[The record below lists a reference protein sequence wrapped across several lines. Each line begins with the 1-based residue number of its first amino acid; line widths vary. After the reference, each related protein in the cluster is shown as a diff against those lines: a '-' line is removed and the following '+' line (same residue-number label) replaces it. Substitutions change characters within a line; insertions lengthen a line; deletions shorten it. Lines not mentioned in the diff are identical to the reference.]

1 MVKLFL
7 ENTEVIIDSTQSI
20 KVTKENPYL
29 TQSESYTLDV
39 SLPLSILQNRQFFGN
54 MQRIDTTKSNRE
66 YSARLMNGNDI
77 ILEGTARI
85 VQSTDLVV
93 KVQLANGVSAL
104 KMSSEQEGEYIDALI
119 TEPSVKSWASI
130 DGNVWNSLDY
140 GPIETASHKGYGV
153 ILLDRTSDKVL
164 GSCWGRN
171 DHNGYYN
178 VSECPRLIDI
188 AKMIADKLGYEM
200 DLSYLPEACEHMY
213 VISSILGN
221 LGKKLPHWTVKEFLE
236 EFQNFF
242 GCVFV
247 REGGRKLKLEP
258 ISNYI
263 DHPER
268 TIYPAS
274 GFQVDYSQQ
283 NESKGVMSS
292 NLEFSM
298 TESDTEIV
306 EEDILSQATFDETYS
321 TIGETENAF
330 IADSEAVKMRKI
342 YRCNGEI
349 YVGWEKDENV
359 YELRKVAPF
368 NPLVRFEDADSVQ
381 LRIAPAYMEEDVE
394 CAVFADI
401 TSSITGF
408 AKQFKYE
415 ATLPLV
421 DNPYGF
427 GRMDEDGSMDGS
439 ILQDLIEGS
448 EKITSEEEKSDIMS
462 VAFVDGLE
470 ERIKIEADDGSSY
483 SNVPIHLAFTD
494 FNFKKQFTNN
504 RKKWSFSLNELQ
516 GYEFY
521 LGQMHK
527 IGFHTEGKVKY
538 IVKFISEAIPSPTD
552 IFIIN
557 GKEFACEK
565 IEADIKEGELDNLM
579 TGYFYGLTRS

>member
-7 ENTEVIIDSTQSI
+7 DNTEVIIDSAQSI

-104 KMSSEQEGEYIDALI
+104 KMSSEQEGEYIDNLI
-119 TEPSVKSWASI
+119 TEPSVRNWAQS
-130 DGNVWNSLDY
+130 DGEDWHCLDY
-140 GPIETASHKGYGV
+140 GPIEIARHKGYGA
-153 ILLDRTSDKVL
+153 ILYDQSSELVVNAAAGTI
-164 GSCWGRN
+164 
-171 DHNGYYN
+171 YN
-178 VSECPRLIDI
+178 QWRYNAVSECPRLIDV
-188 AKMIADKLGYEM
+188 AFLVAEALGYEL
-200 DLSYLPEACEHMY
+200 DLTYLPEACEHIYIM
-213 VISSILGN
+213 SSIQGN
-221 LGKKLPHWTVKEFLE
+221 IGKKLPHWTVKEFLE

-242 GCVFV
+242 GCAFV
-247 REGGRKLKLEP
+247 RDGNRRLKLSP
-258 ISNYI
+258 LSSFVNNKATSITPV
-263 DHPER
+263 D
-268 TIYPAS
+268 
-274 GFQVDYSQQ
+274 GCQVDYGQ
-283 NESKGVMSS
+283 EDGTKGVMSS

-298 TESDTEIV
+298 TESDTEIIDQ
-306 EEDILSQATFDETYS
+306 EILEQAVYDETYQS
-321 TIGETENAF
+321 IGAMENAF
-330 IADSEAVKMRKI
+330 LADNIITKMRKI
-342 YRCNGEI
+342 YRCNGEV
-349 YVGWEKDENV
+349 YVGWEKDENA
-359 YELRKVAPF
+359 YELQKVAPF
-368 NPLVRFEDADSVQ
+368 NPLIRFEGNGSVG
-381 LRIAPAYMEEDVE
+381 LKIAPAYIEQDVE
-394 CAVFADI
+394 CEVSLRYNS
-401 TSSITGF
+401 TEGQT
-408 AKQFKYE
+408 KVFKYT
-415 ATLPLV
+415 AHLPKV
-421 DNPYGF
+421 DNPF
-427 GRMDEDGSMDGS
+427 GITLMKKNGDPDSS
-439 ILQDLIEGS
+439 TLQDLIEGT
-448 EKITSEEEKSDIMS
+448 EKITSEDEKSDIMS

-470 ERIKIEADDGSSY
+470 ERIKLEAEDGSSY

-494 FNFKKQFTNN
+494 CNFKKQFTNN

>member
-119 TEPSVKSWASI
+119 TEPSVRNWAQS
-130 DGNVWNSLDY
+130 DGEDWHCLDY
-140 GPIETASHKGYGV
+140 GPIEIARHKGYGA
-153 ILLDRTSDKVL
+153 ILYDQSSELVVNAAAGTI
-164 GSCWGRN
+164 
-171 DHNGYYN
+171 YN
-178 VSECPRLIDI
+178 QWRYNAVSECPRLIDV
-188 AKMIADKLGYEM
+188 AFLVAEELGYEL
-200 DLSYLPEACEHMY
+200 DLTYLPEACEHIYIM
-213 VISSILGN
+213 SSIQGN
-221 LGKKLPHWTVKEFLE
+221 IGKKLPHWTVKEFLE

-242 GCVFV
+242 GCAFV
-247 REGGRKLKLEP
+247 RDGNRRLKLSP
-258 ISNYI
+258 LSSFINNKATSI
-263 DHPER
+263 TPVD
-268 TIYPAS
+268 
-274 GFQVDYSQQ
+274 GCQVDYGQ
-283 NESKGVMSS
+283 EDGTKGVMSS

-298 TESDTEIV
+298 TESDTEIIDQ
-306 EEDILSQATFDETYS
+306 EILEQAVYDETYQS
-321 TIGETENAF
+321 IGAMENAF
-330 IADSEAVKMRKI
+330 LADNIITKMRKI
-342 YRCNGEI
+342 YRCNGEV
-349 YVGWEKDENV
+349 YVGWEKDENS
-359 YELRKVAPF
+359 YELQKVAPF
-368 NPLVRFEDADSVQ
+368 NPMIRFEGNGSVG
-381 LRIAPAYMEEDVE
+381 LKIAPAYIEQDVE
-394 CAVFADI
+394 CEVALRYNSTEGQTKV
-401 TSSITGF
+401 
-408 AKQFKYE
+408 FKYT
-415 ATLPLV
+415 AHLPKV
-421 DNPYGF
+421 DNPF
-427 GRMDEDGSMDGS
+427 GITLMKKNGDPDSS
-439 ILQDLIEGS
+439 TLQDLIEGT
-448 EKITSEEEKSDIMS
+448 EKITSEDEKSDIMS

-470 ERIKIEADDGSSY
+470 ERIKLEAEDGSSY

-494 FNFKKQFTNN
+494 CNFKKQFTNN

-516 GYEFY
+516 GYDFF
-521 LGQMHK
+521 LGQMHQ